1 MKSKKTNESG
11 QILVFLAL
19 VLMGLLGFTALAIDG
34 GMIYADR
41 RYTQSAADAASL
53 AGAGA
58 IGEHL
63 NDIATRNT
71 IACTTQ
77 INSIGISNAVNQAG
91 INGYS
96 GLAEGDATT
105 DHGVFITCVPGSTGY
120 IDVVVRL
127 SKVTSTSFVQLF
139 TGNPMRNSVASTTR
153 VYPATEAGGGHAIVS
168 LSVGCGNNVGGV
180 HLGGTTNVDVTGGG
194 IFSNSCTDAHGDFDV
209 LVKQAEINYHCSVSP
224 EPWCPFVPDGGGTI
238 SPEPSPESTYLDI
251 TAMNVASLIDC
262 WEDDSYDN
270 FKLLPSQTATLS
282 PGNYGS
288 WDIKGTLKLQPG
300 LYCISGSVSMTGG
313 TVEGSD
319 VTIYYTGDAFTL
331 NGGVGTSLS
340 APNEAGA
347 GQTPPPARED
357 RAVEDLLLYV
367 PPGDTVPVININGT
381 SDSGLVGTILAPTS
395 LITIN
400 GNATAGKESK
410 FYTSIIGFDVNLTG
424 ASNINILYD
433 PDVEFGRP
441 SFLSV
446 QK

>member
-1 MKSKKTNESG
+1 MKSKKTSESG

-19 VLMGLLGFTALAIDG
+19 VLVGLLGFTALAIDG

-63 NDIATRNT
+63 NDIATRNA
-71 IACTTQ
+71 IACTSQ
-77 INSIGISNAVNQAG
+77 INTIGISTAVNQAG
-91 INGYS
+91 VNGYS
-96 GLAEGDATT
+96 GLAEGDDTS
-105 DHGVFITCVPGSTGY
+105 DHGVFINCVSGSTGY

-139 TGNPMRNSVASTTR
+139 TGDPMRNTVSSTTR
-153 VYPATEAGGGHAIVS
+153 VYPATASAGGHAIVS
-168 LSVGCGNNVGGV
+168 LSQGCGNNVGGV
-180 HLGGTTNVDVTGGG
+180 HLGGTTNVDITGGG

-209 LVKQAEINYHCSVSP
+209 LVKEAEINYHCSVSP

-238 SPEPSPESTYLDI
+238 SPEPSPISNYLDV
-251 TAMNVASLIDC
+251 TAMNVDSLINC
-262 WEDDSYDN
+262 WSDPYDN
-270 FKLLPSQTATLS
+270 IKVLPSQTVTLA

-288 WDIKGTLKLQPG
+288 WDNKGTLKLQPG
-300 LYCISGSVSMTGG
+300 LYCINGTVSMNGG
-313 TVEGSD
+313 SVEGSN
-319 VTIYYTGDAFTL
+319 VTIYFTGGSLTL

-340 APNEAGA
+340 APNEGVAG
-347 GQTPPPARED
+347 GTPPPARED

-367 PPGDTVPVININGT
+367 PPGAAVPVIDINGT
-381 SDSGLVGTILAPTS
+381 SDSELGGTIFAPTS

-400 GNATAGKESK
+400 GNATTGQESK
-410 FYTSIIGFDVNLTG
+410 FSTSIIGFDVNLTG

-433 PDVEFGRP
+433 NDIEFGRP